1 MGLNKHI
8 EKMNMSVELL
18 KQNGDVIRDI
28 IAKYNLLADS
38 FVGDS
43 SRDIVYKNE
52 STYTKLLS
60 TNIIDFVYYLISIKN
75 KEIVGELTNNNFNSL
90 FLGNKIWDIRKDL
103 KSKGWN
109 IGESTNISELKT
121 ALQSFGLEDTTEEPE
136 DYDDAPEEN
145 SGCYNFFNEDPE
157 WEDVK
162 EVPDGGEGNPEEPE
176 DLDIE
181 DEDTEDSADED
192 TEGIREFMSQQAKGI
207 NNKYSDVEE
216 AMEATNSNDEKIRK
230 YIKEQEERRKRQQ
243 VESALQEADESVD
256 KDVLNKTVNSI
267 MNVYD
272 IIYAPMFEANPCGVL
287 TSSGVLSI
295 RSDNALNIIGDGK
308 VYALDMYKGIK
319 GKYGD
324 LVREYDYHN
333 EELNASN
340 LINSDGSLIYNYIPN
355 FHARNIFGVYRDKET
370 NTLKRQKN
378 WIKFRQTLVKSLTGI
393 ISSIMKEFNGNI
405 LKLSGSLVE
414 LFTNVIII
422 EEFDINKLL
431 KASIKFNSINN
442 EYGDCSGIGQMIK
455 SGQIFGLDTSMIEI
469 INNGIAESG
478 VHELLVVFDKK
489 AYKGEI
495 LFAYKPL
502 KRIIESGGKVGIK
515 HTLLGRDLLGH
526 NVTFNFASVEAICS
540 LVIAGSRSGKGVV
553 TLNMLATFI
562 ADGCPTIYLDWKP
575 DMAAMLWNIERSTG
589 ARILAIDGLTGRA
602 DGSTPVR
609 DYGTGYNKPVI
620 PGIDK
625 SLNVIAYVKMIQ
637 LMILCAKAR
646 NIGRYGMSNKGK
658 KVMFILDE
666 AQVMNKAFSALKI
679 VMADYLGDNK
689 PSKSKDKT
697 ESPEY
702 KYVKRLSAVF
712 DSLYS
717 GIMEFRNAT
726 AGKGNVGVVM
736 LGQQG
741 DCKSWAE
748 GAFKRDPIGFLVGT
762 CSMKLLG
769 KGASGGNT
777 YELNGCRP
785 KGEEL
790 LGEMGHFALV
800 PKAVA
805 SKSDSDIIK
814 VVKTCLVLNENDYD
828 ENNPGP
834 FTSAM
839 LSNIADP
846 TVKEDLINNDL
857 YPYDENGNRYVNKL
871 VGFEGLVEYLGKN
884 IENFDM
890 KGNLENGY
898 LEIEKLLVGLGI
910 LGEGSKYKD
919 IEGYLFDCSED
930 SLFTCDEL
938 GDLINSGEKITSLI
952 DMGGDTGSG
961 DSNTPLNIGEKI
973 EVSELE
979 GEPLKGNTGSGS
991 SNTPLNSG
999 DNIEVSE
1006 LDGEPLRE
1014 MGGNER
1020 NYSEERT
1027 RQPGGYQG
1035 GENIDVEYNQNR
1047 NTRID
1052 RYTSEIIERAREK
1065 ESKTGDDIDYNDIAR
1080 TETLKKC
1087 KVLYSSEYDS
1097 IIDSSRGIDDKNIYV
1112 SPSSKATV
1120 LGLNSDNSIVAM
1132 MPPYDLNE
1140 RYENRLFRT
1149 IRGAQYQLKN
1159 RWKTILNKVDR
1170 SMGREN
1176 ILRCIIMEDIIV
1188 FNKKQ
1193 VATVN
1198 ILGGDNDIRIEDIV
1212 SFKEMAKRYKNLKEL
1227 KLDEII
1233 FETAQCEFGNAVDGL
1248 FNNFRNLNRLIVLS
1262 NGCTDVDYNITRMDW
1277 QSNIKKQE
1285 SAELEERVRFKRQ
1298 VESVAAAK
1306 NRNLRSKS
1314 PGYQSRVWESTKSF
1328 GAGAWGNVTNA
1339 LMAEN
1344 PKLLKATFFGISG
1357 LAAITIGSIFYAG
1370 GFLKHRIFG

>member
-145 SGCYNFFNEDPE
+145 SGCYNFFNNEE
-157 WEDVK
+157 
-162 EVPDGGEGNPEEPE
+162 GEPMW
-176 DLDIE
+176 DKL
-181 DEDTEDSADED
+181 DEDSMGKESSEAVDEID
-192 TEGIREFMSQQAKGI
+192 GLTAEEVAEVNEFINQQIKSI
-207 NNKYSDVEE
+207 NSKYSEVEDDIGV
-216 AMEATNSNDEKIRK
+216 TNSNDEKIREF
-230 YIKEQEERRKRQQ
+230 IREQEEKKRQEQ
-243 VESALQEADESVD
+243 VDSAIKEADENID
-256 KDVLNKTVNSI
+256 RAVLNKTVNSI

-295 RSDNALNIIGDGK
+295 RSDNALNIIGEGK
-308 VYALDMYKGIK
+308 VYALDMHKGIK
-319 GKYGD
+319 SKYGD

-333 EELNASN
+333 EELNASS
-340 LINSDGSLIYNYIPN
+340 LVNSDGSLIYNYIPN

-370 NTLKRQKN
+370 NTLKREKN
-378 WIKFRQTLVKSLTGI
+378 WKKFRQILVKALTGI
-393 ISSIMKEFNGNI
+393 ISNIMKEFDGNV
-405 LKLSGSLVE
+405 LKLSGSIVE

-431 KASIKFNSINN
+431 KASMKFNSINN
-442 EYGDCSGIGQMIK
+442 EYGDCSGVGQMIK
-455 SGQIFGLDTSMIEI
+455 SGEIFGLDTSMIEVV
-469 INNGIAESG
+469 NNSISESG

-489 AYKGEI
+489 TYKGEI

-502 KRIIESGGKVGIK
+502 QRIIESGGRVGLQ
-515 HTLLGRDLLGH
+515 HTLLGRDILGH
-526 NVTFNFASVEAICS
+526 NVTFNFASIEAVCS
-540 LVIAGSRSGKGVV
+540 LVLAGSGSGKGVV

-562 ADGCPTIYLDWKP
+562 AEGCPTVYVDWKP
-575 DMAAMLWNIERSTG
+575 EMAAMLWDLERATG
-589 ARILAIDGLTGRA
+589 ARILSIDGLLGRTKR
-602 DGSTPVR
+602 STPVR
-609 DYGTGYNKPVI
+609 DYGTGYNKPNI
-620 PGIDK
+620 PDITDK
-625 SLNVIAYVKMIQ
+625 LNVLSYIKMFQ
-637 LMILCAKAR
+637 LLVMSAKAR
-646 NIGRYGMSNKGK
+646 NVGYNGMTAEGK
-658 KVMFILDE
+658 KMQFILDE
-666 AQVMNKAFSALKI
+666 AQVMNKYFTTLKGS
-679 VMADYLGDNK
+679 VEKYLKGNK
-689 PSKSKDKT
+689 PTKDKPAT
-697 ESPEY
+697 PEY
-702 KYVKRLSAVF
+702 NYVKRLNAVF
-712 DSLYS
+712 ESIYS
-717 GIMEFRNAT
+717 GAMEFRNT
-726 AGKGNVGVVM
+726 TGRTGNVGVIM

-769 KGASGGNT
+769 KGATGSNT
-777 YELNGCRP
+777 YELNDCSP
-785 KGEEL
+785 KGAEL
-790 LGEMGHFALV
+790 LGSMGHFALV

-805 SKSDSDIIK
+805 SRSDNNVIK
-814 VVKTCLVLNENDYD
+814 VIKTYLVLNENDYN

-834 FTSAM
+834 FTSGM

-846 TVKEDLINNDL
+846 TIKENLINNDL
-857 YPYDENGNRYVNKL
+857 YPCDENGNRYVNPL
-871 VGFEGLVEYLGKN
+871 VGFRGLVEYLGKN
-884 IENFDM
+884 IPNFDL
-890 KGNLENGY
+890 KHNLELGY
-898 LEIEKLLVGLGI
+898 IEIEKLLTGLGI
-910 LGEGSKYKD
+910 LGEGSRYRD

-930 SLFTCDEL
+930 SLFTNDEL
-938 GDLINSGEKITSLI
+938 SALIKSGEKVSSLI
-952 DMGGDTGSG
+952 DMGDNDCNESI
-961 DSNTPLNIGEKI
+961 DIDNSI
-973 EVSELE
+973 EVYGE
-979 GEPLKGNTGSGS
+979 GECKVEFGKDTDTMEENRD
-991 SNTPLNSG
+991 NLN
-999 DNIEVSE
+999 E
-1006 LDGEPLRE
+1006 L
-1014 MGGNER
+1014 
-1020 NYSEERT
+1020 
-1027 RQPGGYQG
+1027 
-1035 GENIDVEYNQNR
+1035 IDVYYEEESKQQNKFNEAEFSGYR
-1047 NTRID
+1047 EPNRDSRLD

-1097 IIDSSRGIDDKNIYV
+1097 IIDNSRGIDDKNIYV

-1120 LGLNSDNSIVAM
+1120 LGLNSDNSLVAM

-1149 IRGAQYQLKN
+1149 LRGTQYQLKN